1 MDWEKL
7 LPFLVVG
14 GIVIAAM
21 SAMRPAQPTVINPNP
36 PTPPQEDDS
45 ARLQAAIQLAELA
58 VQRDIARMQAEAELR
73 GRQYELEAKRQ
84 ETELERRRIEAEK
97 EVAQSQAQADFWG
110 SFWSGLFGLGAA
122 ILVGL
127 SDEALYQ
134 KAIPSYY
141 PKAGQLAY
149 LARRDYG
156 NSGRTR

>member
-1 MDWEKL
+1 MDWEEL

-21 SAMRPAQPTVINPNP
+21 SAMRPAQPVVINPNP
-36 PTPPQEDDS
+36 PTPPPDDS

-73 GRQYELEAKRQ
+73 ARQYELEAKRQ

-97 EVAQSQAQADFWG
+97 EAAQAQAQASFWS

-122 ILVGL
+122 ILAML

-141 PKAGQLAY
+141 PQAGQLAL

-156 NSGRTR
+156 NNGRTR